1 LDFEL
6 GETSVGGASDGN
18 FAARYCAAVLDGLGC
33 EGGGAHASHEHIDA
47 DRLVPRAAFLAAL
60 VASL

>member
-1 LDFEL
+1 
-6 GETSVGGASDGN
+6 
-18 FAARYCAAVLDGLGC
+18 VLDGLGC
-33 EGGGAHASHEHIDA
+33 EGGGAHASYEHIEA